1 MHYDL
6 SLTSTD
12 GKKREKTSDLNL
24 IEVHE
29 ELQQRMHR

>member
-6 SLTSTD
+6 SLMSTD
-12 GKKREKTSDLNL
+12 GKREKTSDLNL